1 MPIFHGISNQARSYR
16 DSYIGME
23 NQSSLDFRSYQLGE
37 LGAVSMTCKVI
48 PLHFQLLMGPT
59 SLKFI
64 AKLKIDTAPA
74 PQTKDPKTVTK

>member
-1 MPIFHGISNQARSYR
+1 
-16 DSYIGME
+16 
-23 NQSSLDFRSYQLGE
+23 
-37 LGAVSMTCKVI
+37 MTCKVI